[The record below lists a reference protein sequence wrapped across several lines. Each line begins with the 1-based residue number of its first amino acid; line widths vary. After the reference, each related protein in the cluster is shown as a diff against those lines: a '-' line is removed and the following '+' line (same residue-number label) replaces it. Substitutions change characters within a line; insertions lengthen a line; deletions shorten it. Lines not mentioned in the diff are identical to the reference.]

1 MNIMTDNNRI
11 LGLYKEQYENPVMN
25 DKAVFEMKQRIEQGK
40 KEKRSMSKKKV
51 YKVLAIAASV
61 ALAILILPNT
71 SKTLAYAMEDIPILG
86 EFFKVITFR
95 DYTYEDEKNAADV
108 VVPEV
113 TTEKNVDKAVAETGK
128 KTADEINAEIR
139 DITDKWVDEFK
150 SNMEDVGYHDIKID
164 YEVIATTED
173 YFTLKLICFK
183 AAGDGYEEDHFYT
196 IDLKTGKKVEL
207 ADLFKKGSDYK
218 EIISENIREQM
229 KEQMAADDGIIYW
242 VDNEEYP
249 EWNFKEIN
257 DNTSFYINKN
267 GELVICFNEGEVAPA
282 YMGTVE
288 FTIPKDIVADIIN

>member
-1 MNIMTDNNRI
+1 MPDNNRI

-61 ALAILILPNT
+61 VLAIVILPNT

-128 KTADEINAEIR
+128 RQLMRSMRRSGILQISGWMNLNQIWKM
-139 DITDKWVDEFK
+139 W
-150 SNMEDVGYHDIKID
+150 
-164 YEVIATTED
+164 ATMI
-173 YFTLKLICFK
+173 LRLIMKL
-183 AAGDGYEEDHFYT
+183 
-196 IDLKTGKKVEL
+196 
-207 ADLFKKGSDYK
+207 
-218 EIISENIREQM
+218 
-229 KEQMAADDGIIYW
+229 
-242 VDNEEYP
+242 
-249 EWNFKEIN
+249 
-257 DNTSFYINKN
+257 
-267 GELVICFNEGEVAPA
+267 
-282 YMGTVE
+282 
-288 FTIPKDIVADIIN
+288 